1 MADVSNGLMYQV
13 LKQLP
18 SDMVGA
24 KHALRENTA
33 ALNALRTYVIAQA
46 WDIHN
51 IYAILGRHDSCL
63 ERIER
68 HLDIV
73 EVA

>member
-18 SDMVGA
+18 SDMVGV
-24 KHALRENTA
+24 KDALRENTA
-33 ALNALRTYVIAQA
+33 ALNALRTHMIAQA
-46 WDIHN
+46 QDIHN
-51 IYAILGRHDSCL
+51 IYAILGRL
-63 ERIER
+63 ERVKR

>member
-1 MADVSNGLMYQV
+1 MADVSNGLLYEV

-18 SDMVGA
+18 SDMFGV
-24 KHALRENTA
+24 KDALRENTA
-33 ALNALRTYVIAQA
+33 ALNALRTHMIAQA
-46 WDIHN
+46 QDIHN
-51 IYAILGRHDSCL
+51 IYAILSRL